1 MLKFILGLIIGALLV
16 ISINTI
22 YSSEST
28 SENKKDTI
36 TIKMKDQVMEMDT
49 TKRNSIK

>member
-1 MLKFILGLIIGALLV
+1 MFKFFLGIIGGALLV

-36 TIKMKDQVMEMDT
+36 TIKMKDQVIEMDT
-49 TKRNSIK
+49 TKWDSIK